1 MEIID
6 RIEKITT
13 PYLNAVITIG
23 NFDGVHLGH
32 RALFQKVIEKA
43 KEIGG
48 RSVVMTFEPHP
59 IRVLKKNGQP
69 PLITLY
75 EQKVELIEKSGI
87 DVLVCIHFTPEFASL
102 TATEF
107 VEDLLMKRI
116 GMKAIVVGED
126 YTFGKNREG
135 DISLLRFFGERMQ
148 FEVIAVDKIQI
159 SDEQPGRISSTKIR
173 ELVTEGNVDEAQKL
187 LGRYYQIR
195 GIVVPGRD
203 RGGELVGYPTAN
215 VNLYDE
221 LCPKAGIYAVRVE
234 CEGEIH
240 NGVANIG
247 YSPTFG
253 DHAFTVEVHI
263 LNFNKDVYNRKI
275 RVNFIKRIR
284 DEIKFTNISELSAEI
299 GRDIIKAQKILSA
312 YEA

>member
-75 EQKVELIEKSGI
+75 EQKVELVEKSGI

-135 DISLLRFFGERMQ
+135 DISLLRSFGEQMQ

-159 SDEQPGRISSTKIR
+159 SDELPGRISSTKIR

>member
-75 EQKVELIEKSGI
+75 EQKVELVEKSGI

-116 GMKAIVVGED
+116 GMKSIVVGED

-135 DISLLRFFGERMQ
+135 DISLLRSFGEQMQ

-159 SDEQPGRISSTKIR
+159 SDELPGRISSTKIR

>member
-135 DISLLRFFGERMQ
+135 DISLLRSFGEQMQ

-159 SDEQPGRISSTKIR
+159 SDELPGRISSTKIR
-173 ELVTEGNVDEAQKL
+173 ELVTEGNVDEAQEL

>member
-13 PYLNAVITIG
+13 PYPNAVITIG

-75 EQKVELIEKSGI
+75 EQKVELVEKSGI

-135 DISLLRFFGERMQ
+135 DISLLRSFGEQMQ

-159 SDEQPGRISSTKIR
+159 SDELPGRISSTKIR

>member
-75 EQKVELIEKSGI
+75 EQKVELVEKSGI

-135 DISLLRFFGERMQ
+135 DISLLRSFGEQMQ
-148 FEVIAVDKIQI
+148 FEVIAVDKIRI
-159 SDEQPGRISSTKIR
+159 SDELPGRISSTKIR
-173 ELVTEGNVDEAQKL
+173 ELVTEGNVDEAQEL

>member
-75 EQKVELIEKSGI
+75 EQKVELVEKSGI

-135 DISLLRFFGERMQ
+135 DISLLRSFGEQMQ

-159 SDEQPGRISSTKIR
+159 SDELPGRISSTKIR
-173 ELVTEGNVDEAQKL
+173 ELVTEGNVDEAQEL